1 MENSSGKISFGFS
14 KVNKKPSLIKN
25 NLVKVEP
32 TKKIE
37 LIDSI
42 EGSQVTFQ
50 G

>member
-14 KVNKKPSLIKN
+14 KITKKPSLVKTNLESKEIKRN
-25 NLVKVEP
+25 V
-32 TKKIE
+32 E

>member
-14 KVNKKPSLIKN
+14 KLTKKPGLVKT
-25 NLVKVEP
+25 NLVKEEIK
-32 TKKIE
+32 TKIE